1 MKRVWKNHKVVFSL
15 LLVAILLSMATSGS
29 LLAEA
34 KIPDFLAIQGF
45 ELRHFQF
52 LIILYLTIHIKYF
65 GCLCKA
71 ESLKRGIQR
80 RNLKPL
86 PPGGGTPPKPNTPP
100 RHLPPA
106 RYK

>member
-1 MKRVWKNHKVVFSL
+1 MKRVWKNHEVVFSL
-15 LLVAILLSMATSGS
+15 LLVTILLSMATSGS

-34 KIPDFLAIQGF
+34 KIPDFLAIQ
-45 ELRHFQF
+45 
-52 LIILYLTIHIKYF
+52 
-65 GCLCKA
+65 

>member
-15 LLVAILLSMATSGS
+15 LLVTILLSMATSGS

-34 KIPDFLAIQGF
+34 KIPNFLAIQ
-45 ELRHFQF
+45 
-52 LIILYLTIHIKYF
+52 
-65 GCLCKA
+65 

-86 PPGGGTPPKPNTPP
+86 PPGGGTPP
-100 RHLPPA
+100 A
-106 RYK
+106 GYK

>member
-1 MKRVWKNHKVVFSL
+1 MKRVWRNNTVVSSL
-15 LLVAILLSMATSGS
+15 LLVTILLSMATSGS

-34 KIPDFLAIQGF
+34 KIPNFLAIQ
-45 ELRHFQF
+45 
-52 LIILYLTIHIKYF
+52 
-65 GCLCKA
+65 